1 MQKLDYSA
9 QDKWPRTSGNMQSPI
24 ALSDDLAI
32 KNDFQTSL
40 FFDYDH
46 TANYVRDTGAG
57 IEVGLKGH
65 AQLGNRPFTL
75 KQFHIHTPSE
85 HTINKQA
92 YDAEIHFVH
101 EASDGRLAVV
111 AAMVEAGH
119 KSVTYEA
126 ILQHMNETT
135 DFDIPV
141 SDIMPEGKEY
151 YHYIGSLTTPP
162 LTENVEWY
170 VLKTPV
176 TLSQE
181 QIAHL
186 MTFYSHNN
194 RDLQALNERPIISS
208 N

>member
-1 MQKLDYSA
+1 MEKLDYAA
-9 QDKWPRTSGNMQSPI
+9 QDKWPRVSGNMQSPI
-24 ALSDDLAI
+24 ALSDDLVI
-32 KNDFQTSL
+32 KNDFQTVLS
-40 FFDYDH
+40 FNYNH

-57 IEVGLKGH
+57 IEVGLKGQ
-65 AQLGNRPFTL
+65 AQLGNRPFSL

-85 HTINKQA
+85 HTINQQS

-101 EASDGRLAVV
+101 EAIDGRLAVV
-111 AAMVEAGH
+111 AVVVKAGNA
-119 KSVTYEA
+119 SATYDA

-135 DFDIPV
+135 NFEIPV
-141 SDIMPEGKEY
+141 DDIIPENKEY

-181 QIAHL
+181 QIANL

-194 RDLQALNERPIISS
+194 RDLQSLNDRKIVSS